1 MKNFQGI
8 RKIGVFGHVGN
19 ENLGDEAIIAAVIQ
33 NIKRRYPNAE
43 IYGFTI
49 NPEDTRKR
57 HKIAAFPIRKIK
69 KFPPAKKP
77 HRDEIIVVDKPG
89 RPSCLKKRIKT
100 TLREAPWFYLFL
112 RKIKNKCC
120 LFLTSLSEL
129 KFLIQCYRNLK
140 DIDLLIIA
148 GSQQL
153 IDYVGGPW
161 AFPYT
166 LFKWVLIAKAVDTKV
181 AFVSVG
187 AGPIQSQLGRLFIRT
202 SLAQAKYRSFRDE
215 TSRALVKD
223 LGVSGEN
230 HVLADLVFSLE
241 SGSLYTAGATGE
253 SLHIVGI
260 NPVPFLDGQYW
271 LGANPSRYDAYIR
284 KLASFAVWVTQKG
297 YRLLFFPTQLR
308 GDPRVI
314 GDIINL
320 MKCEIGSN
328 IEQQI
333 VWRPISSIDDLISA
347 IDMTDLVLA
356 TRFHGVVIPYV
367 RNKPVLGI
375 AYQKKTMDLMTQMGQ
390 SDYVVDIN
398 LFDLDSLKTR
408 FISMEPRFK
417 EIGEELTQR
426 NSILR
431 RALQD
436 QYDQVLSLV

>member
-1 MKNFQGI
+1 MKNSRGI

-33 NIKRRYPNAE
+33 NIRRRYPNAE

-57 HKIAAFPIRKIK
+57 HKIAAFAIRRKIK
-69 KFPPAKKP
+69 RFSQANTP
-77 HRDEIIVVDKPG
+77 HIVGDKPG
-89 RPSCLKKRIKT
+89 SSSRLKEWIKT

-112 RKIKNKCC
+112 KKIKNKCC
-120 LFLTSLSEL
+120 LFLTLVSEL
-129 KFLIQCYRNLK
+129 KFLLECYRNLK

-153 IDYVGGPW
+153 IDYIGGPW

-187 AGPIQSQLGRLFIRT
+187 AGPIQSRLGRLFIRA
-202 SLAQAKYRSFRDE
+202 SLPQAKYRSFRDE
-215 TSRALVKD
+215 TSRELVKD

-230 HVLADLVFSLE
+230 HVIADLVFSLE
-241 SGSLYTAGATGE
+241 SRALYTAGATGQ
-253 SLHIVGI
+253 SSHIVGI

-271 LGANPSRYDAYIR
+271 LGANPSRYYAYIR

-297 YRLLFFPTQLR
+297 YRLLFLSTQLR
-308 GDPRVI
+308 ADPPVI

-320 MKCEIGSN
+320 MKCEMGSD
-328 IEQQI
+328 IEQKI
-333 VWRPISSIDDLISA
+333 VRRSISSIDDLISA

-356 TRFHGVVIPYV
+356 TRFHGVVIPYT

-375 AYQKKTMDLMTQMGQ
+375 AYQKKTMDLMKQMGQ

-398 LFDLDSLKTR
+398 SFDVDSLKTR
-408 FISMEPRFK
+408 FISMESRFK
-417 EIGEELTQR
+417 AIGEELAQR
-426 NSILR
+426 NSVFR

>member
-1 MKNFQGI
+1 M
-8 RKIGVFGHVGN
+8 
-19 ENLGDEAIIAAVIQ
+19 
-33 NIKRRYPNAE
+33 
-43 IYGFTI
+43 
-49 NPEDTRKR
+49 
-57 HKIAAFPIRKIK
+57 
-69 KFPPAKKP
+69 
-77 HRDEIIVVDKPG
+77 
-89 RPSCLKKRIKT
+89 
-100 TLREAPWFYLFL
+100 
-112 RKIKNKCC
+112 KNKCC
-120 LFLTSLSEL
+120 LFLTSVSEL
-129 KFLIQCYRNLK
+129 KFLTQCYRNLK

-187 AGPIQSQLGRLFIRT
+187 AGPIQSQLGRLFIRS

-241 SGSLYTAGATGE
+241 SGSLYTTGATGE

-308 GDPRVI
+308 GDPPVI
-314 GDIINL
+314 DDIINL
-320 MKCEIGSN
+320 MKCEIGSD
-328 IEQQI
+328 IEQKI
-333 VWRPISSIDDLISA
+333 VRRPICSLEDLISA
-347 IDMTDLVLA
+347 IDMTDVVLA
-356 TRFHGVVIPYV
+356 TRFHGVVIPYL

-375 AYQKKTMDLMTQMGQ
+375 AYQRKIMDLMSQMGQ

-398 LFDLDSLKTR
+398 SFDADSLKSR
-408 FISMEPRFK
+408 FILMESRFK
-417 EIGEELTQR
+417 AIGEELAQR
-426 NSILR
+426 NSVFR

-436 QYDQVLSLV
+436 QYDQVLSMRNRT

>member
-19 ENLGDEAIIAAVIQ
+19 ENLGDEAIIAAAIQ

-69 KFPPAKKP
+69 KFPQAKKP
-77 HRDEIIVVDKPG
+77 HRGEIIGDRRASRSLRLRERAKTALRSAPWLYAFL
-89 RPSCLKKRIKT
+89 RELRNESCLFWSSVG
-100 TLREAPWFYLFL
+100 E
-112 RKIKNKCC
+112 
-120 LFLTSLSEL
+120 LS
-129 KFLIQCYRNLK
+129 FLIQCYKNLK

-153 IDYVGGPW
+153 IDYIGGPW

-166 LFKWVLIAKAVDTKV
+166 LFKWVFIAKAVDTKV

-187 AGPIQSQLGRLFIRT
+187 AGPIQSQLGRFFIRT

-230 HVLADLVFSLE
+230 HVLADLAFSLE
-241 SGSLYTAGATGE
+241 SGSLYTAGAIGE
-253 SLHIVGI
+253 SSHIVGI
-260 NPVPFLDGQYW
+260 NPLPFLDGQYW
-271 LGANPSRYDAYIR
+271 LGANPRRYDVYIR
-284 KLASFAVWVTQKG
+284 TVASFAVWVTQKG
-297 YRLLFFPTQLR
+297 YKLLFFPTQLR
-308 GDPRVI
+308 GDPPVI

-320 MKCEIGSN
+320 MKCEIGSD

-333 VWRPISSIDDLISA
+333 VRRPISSIDDLISA

-356 TRFHGVVIPYV
+356 TRFHGVVISYV

-375 AYQKKTMDLMTQMGQ
+375 AYQKKTMDLMTRMGQ

-398 LFDLDSLKTR
+398 SFDADSLKTR

-417 EIGEELTQR
+417 EIGEKLTQR